1 MKGWQA
7 GSFVL
12 IPLKDG
18 SYGYGRL
25 REFPLASF
33 YNFNSKAPVQDLD
46 KIGARPILFSVLVH
60 KSALKKWKVIGKR
73 PLEENLRR
81 GIRRFLQDIADPSKC
96 TIADEDGNER
106 AATPSECVGLER
118 SAVWEDSHVEDRLL
132 DAINGRSNRWY
143 EDLKVKLP

>member
-1 MKGWQA
+1 M
-7 GSFVL
+7 

-18 SYGYGRL
+18 SYAYGRL
-25 REFPLASF
+25 RNFPLVSF
-33 YNFNSKAPVQDLD
+33 YDFNSKAPVQDVD

-60 KSALKKWKVIGKR
+60 KSALKKWKVIAKR

-81 GIRRFLQDIADPSKC
+81 GITRFLQDIGDPSKC

-106 AATPSECVGLER
+106 AVTPSECVGLER

-132 DAINGRSNRWY
+132 DAINGRPNKWY
-143 EDLKVKLP
+143 ENLKVKLP